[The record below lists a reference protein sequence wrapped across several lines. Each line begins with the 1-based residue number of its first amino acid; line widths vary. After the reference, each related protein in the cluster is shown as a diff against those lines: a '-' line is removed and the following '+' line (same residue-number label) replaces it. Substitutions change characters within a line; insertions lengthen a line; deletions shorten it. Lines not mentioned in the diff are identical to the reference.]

1 MDENINQV
9 EKDQFGFQTENPKI
23 PVQGVEIPAGD
34 AQSPQENVVD
44 VTQPLFSEEP
54 VSGQQA
60 ETTESSET
68 LAKEDPSRFEYWQSQ
83 SDKVSGELKNVRE
96 ELDYYKSQFTQA
108 QQQSSPPNGQPQGVP
123 QQQAAPTETSLRPP
137 KKPPKPVNYNEV
149 DAYNDPESM
158 SFKYRLNKERFNDA
172 YIGYLELKDRQRET
186 QMKRAYNEQLVQQQA
201 QMLQTNAISHA
212 QNSWGWEN
220 GKAQEFVQWATDP
233 NNVTMDHL
241 AKLFEM
247 KDGAN
252 RDVVQQKAAE
262 MQRSKQVLTM
272 PRTASVESGRSES
285 PMTDEQVFNAGLMSL
300 KR

>member
-9 EKDQFGFQTENPKI
+9 AKDQFGFQTENPKI

-44 VTQPLFSEEP
+44 TTQPLFSEEP
-54 VSGQQA
+54 VSEQQA

-123 QQQAAPTETSLRPP
+123 QQQAAP
-137 KKPPKPVNYNEV
+137 
-149 DAYNDPESM
+149 
-158 SFKYRLNKERFNDA
+158 
-172 YIGYLELKDRQRET
+172 
-186 QMKRAYNEQLVQQQA
+186 MKRAYNEQLVQQQA

-220 GKAQEFVQWATDP
+220 GKAQEFVRWATDP

-285 PMTDEQVFNAGLMSL
+285 PMSDEQVFNAGLLNL